1 MRAST
6 GAYAPRGKASGS
18 KGSGMIEQRTAAYEY
33 LQFAHLAGVP
43 GLTHAIFTRRG
54 GFSAAPYAGLNLSYT
69 TGDDPATVR
78 RNRAIVVAALG
89 MPLVGARPV
98 HGASVVVIER
108 ALAGEDAAEGDGA
121 PWQERLQRRL
131 RLIEADAMLT
141 DVPDM
146 ALCWAFG
153 DCAPILLFDPEH
165 RALALVHAGWRG
177 TAQAIVPR
185 AIAAM
190 CQRYGT
196 RTKTLLAGLGPAIGA
211 CCYEVSDA
219 VRAAFARNPLARKSA
234 VFAERP
240 SADGGS
246 GHYLDIT
253 ASNRRQLLMAGV
265 LPAHLQESGYCTGCR
280 PDLFYS
286 NRREPKPSGRFAA
299 AIGLR
304 DVRE

>member
-1 MRAST
+1 
-6 GAYAPRGKASGS
+6 
-18 KGSGMIEQRTAAYEY
+18 MIERRTAACEY

-78 RNRAIVVAALG
+78 RNRAVVVAALD

-108 ALAGEDAAEGDGA
+108 VLAGDDTAEGDGA

-153 DCAPILLFDPEH
+153 DCAPILLFDPVH
-165 RALALVHAGWRG
+165 HALALVHAGWRG
-177 TAQAIVPR
+177 TAQAIVPH

-190 CQRYGT
+190 RQRYGT
-196 RTKTLLAGLGPAIGA
+196 RTETLLAGLGPAIGA

-219 VRAAFARNPLARKSA
+219 VRVAFARTPLARTCA
-234 VFAERP
+234 VFAERA

-246 GHYLDIT
+246 GLYLDIT
-253 ASNRRQLLMAGV
+253 ASNRRQLLAAGV